1 MRDRSEIW
9 CAAAEVSIVEID
21 RRALLA
27 FERTGVVTVAFISPD
42 LYSTLVKDVAS
53 SMRGQSVPTG
63 VSTGVSAVRI
73 MSSIGDVHLKVVPK
87 YRNLLFVGMIE
98 EFDAFVNAGVDPIYW
113 SDEERARID
122 KAFEDLVILEGE
134 NEIELD
140 DSKRNGSN

>member
-9 CAAAEVSIVEID
+9 CAVSEVSILEID

-27 FERTGVVTVAFISPD
+27 FERMGVVTIAFISPD
-42 LYSTLVKDVAS
+42 LYSTLVKDVAQ

-63 VSTGVSAVRI
+63 VSTIRI
-73 MSSIGDVHLKVVPK
+73 MSSVGDVHLKVVPK

-98 EFDAFVNAGVDPIYW
+98 EFDAFVNSGVDPIYW
-113 SDEERARID
+113 SDEERSRID

-134 NEIELD
+134 
-140 DSKRNGSN
+140 